1 MDESGCGKST
11 TGKAI
16 LGLNPVTSGR
26 IEFEGRDMASLTRAE
41 RAVQW
46 RDLQLVFQDPIS
58 ALNPKRTIGQSI
70 EGTLA
75 IQRVPAADRRAHVAE
90 VLSRVG
96 LNPSQRDRFPNEL
109 SGGQRQRVLIAR
121 ALAYQPKLIVC
132 DKPVSAL
139 DVSIQSQILKLQQ
152 DLGLAVLL
160 ISHDLS
166 VVRHL
171 ADRIAVMYVGHV
183 VEIAETQAL
192 LSGVPQPDTRAERNR
207 RTILLEGGPSQPHRP
222 AQGLPLRD
230 PLPDPRSPLRHR
242 SPATG
247 TDASRP
253 AGQLL
258 GPCWGLKRKTGA
270 AARRPRFPFV
280 MSPDQKPNEKRR
292 VTPKRSEGWYSS

>member
-1 MDESGCGKST
+1 
-11 TGKAI
+11 
-16 LGLNPVTSGR
+16 
-26 IEFEGRDMASLTRAE
+26 MAAGG
-41 RAVQW
+41 
-46 RDLQLVFQDPIS
+46 DP
-58 ALNPKRTIGQSI
+58 
-70 EGTLA
+70 
-75 IQRVPAADRRAHVAE
+75 
-90 VLSRVG
+90 
-96 LNPSQRDRFPNEL
+96 
-109 SGGQRQRVLIAR
+109 R

-132 DKPVSAL
+132 DQPVSAL
-139 DVSIQSQILKLQQ
+139 DVSFQSQILNLLLKLQQ
-152 DLGLAVLL
+152 DL
-160 ISHDLS
+160 
-166 VVRHL
+166 
-171 ADRIAVMYVGHV
+171 GHV